1 MFRPYFCDWVTA
13 RLPVQGH
20 IPMNKRIELSPD
32 GEILSE
38 FNTRMKIRDSGDT
51 TVFISRQDDGW
62 LGVDGN
68 LGRWGRSDNVWGYG
82 VFYCLSNFLAQVL
95 PGLGLVQTG
104 AAVLGRVDLTY
115 NVNVGAG
122 SIGAYT
128 HYAAGIRLGRA
139 KPTAYE
145 TGTAWGLG
153 SKRWS
158 AKIYDKI
165 ADLKRRGQHDLANQ
179 LIVQCGVGFARHE
192 LTLRG
197 PVLKELGLL
206 SSSDWIGGDMEK
218 KICEKMWADMD
229 VGGACV
235 EDALVELPP
244 RLAAA
249 LLAYRQGYDYVA
261 AASDGR
267 FSRASL
273 YRLRADLRKLVGVD
287 IFVAASVSRIPVKV
301 RAIQPVL
308 HQVPDWYRLAA

>member
-1 MFRPYFCDWVTA
+1 MGFKPYFCDWVTA
-13 RLPVQGH
+13 RLPVSGF

-38 FNTRMKIRDSGDT
+38 FNTRMRIRDSGDT

-115 NVNVGAG
+115 NVDVGAG
-122 SIGAYT
+122 SISAYT
-128 HYAAGIRLGRA
+128 HFGAGIRLGRA
-139 KPTAYE
+139 KPTVFE
-145 TGTAWGLG
+145 TGVAWGLG

-158 AKIYDKI
+158 AKIYDKR
-165 ADLKRRGQHDLANQ
+165 ADLIRRGQKELAEK
-179 LIVQCGVGFARHE
+179 LSVGTARHE
-192 LTLRG
+192 ITLRG
-197 PVLKELGLL
+197 PVLKDLGLL
-206 SSSDWIGGDMEK
+206 SASDWIGGDMEQ
-218 KICEKMWADMD
+218 KICVKMWADMD
-229 VGGACV
+229 VGGCTV
-235 EDALVELPP
+235 EDALVGLPP
-244 RLAAA
+244 RIAAA

-261 AASDGR
+261 AARDGR

-273 YRLRADLRKLVGVD
+273 YRLRADIRKLAGVD
-287 IFVAASVSRIPVKV
+287 IFVASSVSRLPVRV
-301 RAIQPVL
+301 RQVVPVV
-308 HQVPDWYRLAA
+308 QSVPDWYRLAA